1 MSLTLLIVVLG
12 VVSAFL
18 LASGVAA
25 LLTARREE
33 AGERVGRR
41 LRRLALHELESPSL
55 DLLLAQSSMSQVP
68 WFNRLLER
76 ARFASRL
83 SLTIRQAAAKGTAGT
98 FLLLSGV
105 LGMAGFYGGLA
116 FSGRWWVGALLAGV
130 AGYLPFVW
138 LNQKKRA
145 RMDAFHRQLPEVLD
159 LMSRA
164 LKAGHTFGGAMRM
177 VAEEFDD
184 PVGGEFRKTL
194 DEINYGLDV
203 DRALNNLLTR
213 VDVTDLKFFAVS
225 VNIQRETGGNLAEIV
240 ENIARLVRER
250 FVLFGK
256 VRVLS
261 AEGRLSAWL
270 LSALPFVVTLI
281 LYLINPGY
289 MSRMWTTEL
298 GQQMSYGAVI
308 GMGFGMWCMR
318 RMVNIK
324 V

>member
-1 MSLTLLIVVLG
+1 MSLTLLVIVLG
-12 VVSAFL
+12 VLAAFL
-18 LASGVAA
+18 LASGVVS
-25 LLTARREE
+25 LFMARRVE

-41 LRRLALHELESPSL
+41 LRNLAMHEMESPSL

-76 ARFASRL
+76 ARFASRI
-83 SLTIRQAAAKGTAGT
+83 SLTIRQAAVKGTAGT

-105 LGMAGFYGGLA
+105 LGMAGFYAGLA
-116 FSGRWWVGALLAGV
+116 FLGRWWVGVLLAGLI
-130 AGYLPFVW
+130 GYLPFLW

-177 VAEEFDD
+177 VGEEFDE

-194 DEINYGLDV
+194 DEINYGMDV

-256 VRVLS
+256 VRVRS